1 MLFII
6 ISSLPGD
13 QMNAMYVYI
22 QQFFPPDLEVT
33 TPDNRKMNVTSLFE
47 STSVDVYF
55 LIEKTKIYMDLY
67 FNSSMPIIKQITQT
81 KTLEFIQKSLD
92 NTTIYNGTIEN
103 LKRLKSLQIDSRLN
117 LYTTFKNHLDSL
129 I

>member
-1 MLFII
+1 
-6 ISSLPGD
+6 
-13 QMNAMYVYI
+13 
-22 QQFFPPDLEVT
+22 
-33 TPDNRKMNVTSLFE
+33 
-47 STSVDVYF
+47 
-55 LIEKTKIYMDLY
+55 
-67 FNSSMPIIKQITQT
+67 MPIIKQITQT